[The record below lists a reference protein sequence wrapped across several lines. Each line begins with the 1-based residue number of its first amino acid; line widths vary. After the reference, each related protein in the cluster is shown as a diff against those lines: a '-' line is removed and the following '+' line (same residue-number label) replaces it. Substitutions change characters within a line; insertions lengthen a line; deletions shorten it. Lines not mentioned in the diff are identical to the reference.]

1 MLVNHNKNKERI
13 QKFKETGNS
22 RYIYRNELDKAFF
35 QNDIAYEGFKDLPRR
50 TASYNAL
57 RDEAFHMLEIQNMM
71 DMIQRGLASTSYKFF
86 VKKSASLTG
95 KSA

>member
-35 QNDIAYEGFKDLPRR
+35 QHDIAYEGFKDLPRR
-50 TASYNAL
+50 TDSDNAL
-57 RDEAFHMLEIQNMM
+57 RDEAFHIARNPKYDEPDSKRSCLYE
-71 DMIQRGLASTSYKFF
+71 L
-86 VKKSASLTG
+86 
-95 KSA
+95 

>member
-1 MLVNHNKNKERI
+1 MILLMKVLK
-13 QKFKETGNS
+13 
-22 RYIYRNELDKAFF
+22 IYQEEQLHITRCLMKHF
-35 QNDIAYEGFKDLPRR
+35 IL
-50 TASYNAL
+50 
-57 RDEAFHMLEIQNMM
+57 LEIQNMM